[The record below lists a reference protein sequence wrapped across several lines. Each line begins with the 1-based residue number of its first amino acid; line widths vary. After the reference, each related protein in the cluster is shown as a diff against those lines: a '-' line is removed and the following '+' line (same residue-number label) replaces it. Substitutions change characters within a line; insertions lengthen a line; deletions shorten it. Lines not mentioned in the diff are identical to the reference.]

1 MKPHALVVLFLL
13 AAATVPAAEHYD
25 EEMTV
30 TAEPLKPDE
39 IPTQR
44 YIVDTYNA
52 VREGARLYSEGRYK
66 EALPHLLVAAR
77 RGFKWAQARAGDI
90 YLHGRGGAPK
100 SVDRGIAWLGVAATP
115 KSTNAIRSYFKTVWA
130 EVPPEH
136 VPRLAD
142 LVETYEVRYG
152 HRSHVDCEL
161 AGGES
166 NARSLRIKRLRCR
179 FRHEATVCRSM
190 GPGLSTGEI
199 DLAAGSSG
207 ETYTWQWNCPPIRGG
222 RSTRTQP

>member
-1 MKPHALVVLFLL
+1 MRPYALVVLAFATVGAL
-13 AAATVPAAEHYD
+13 AAERYD

-30 TAEPLKPDE
+30 TAERLKPDE
-39 IPTQR
+39 IPTPH

-100 SVDRGIAWLGVAATP
+100 SIDRGVAWLGVAATP
-115 KSTNAIRSYFKTVWA
+115 RSTNAIRSYFKTVWA

-136 VPRLAD
+136 APRLAE
-142 LVETYEVRYG
+142 LVETFEARYG
-152 HRSHVDCEL
+152 QGSHVDCDL

-190 GPGLSTGEI
+190 GPGMSTGEI

-207 ETYTWQWNCPPIRGG
+207 ETYTFQWNCPPIRGG
-222 RSTRTQP
+222 GSTRTRP

>member
-1 MKPHALVVLFLL
+1 MRPRILFLLFLL
-13 AAATVPAAEHYD
+13 AVTVPAAEHYD

-30 TAEPLKPDE
+30 TAEPLKADE

-136 VPRLAD
+136 VPRLGD
-142 LVETYEVRYG
+142 QHIPMR
-152 HRSHVDCEL
+152 
-161 AGGES
+161 
-166 NARSLRIKRLRCR
+166 K
-179 FRHEATVCRSM
+179 
-190 GPGLSTGEI
+190 
-199 DLAAGSSG
+199 
-207 ETYTWQWNCPPIRGG
+207 
-222 RSTRTQP
+222 

>member
-1 MKPHALVVLFLL
+1 MGLVLIAF
-13 AAATVPAAEHYD
+13 AADASEHYD

-30 TAEPLKPDE
+30 TAEALKPGE
-39 IPTQR
+39 LPTPE

-52 VREGARLYSEGRYK
+52 VRDGARLYTEGRYD
-66 EALPHLLVAAR
+66 EALPYLLVAAR

-100 SVDRGIAWLGVAATP
+100 SVDLGIAWLGVASTP
-115 KSTNAIRSYFKTVWA
+115 KSTNAIRRYFKRVWA
-130 EVPPEH
+130 EVPDEH
-136 VPRLAD
+136 APRLAA
-142 LVETYEVRYG
+142 LVETYEARYG

-199 DLAAGSSG
+199 DMAAGSSG
-207 ETYTWQWNCPPIRGG
+207 ETYTWQWNCPPIKGSTTG
-222 RSTRTQP
+222 TRTRP

>member
-1 MKPHALVVLFLL
+1 MKPRTLVFLL
-13 AAATVPAAEHYD
+13 FATVGISAAERYD

-30 TAEPLKPDE
+30 IAERLKPDE
-39 IPTQR
+39 VPSPR

-52 VREGARLYSEGRYK
+52 EREGTRLYSDGRYK

-77 RGFKWAQARAGDI
+77 RGFKWAQARVGDI

-152 HRSHVDCEL
+152 HGSHVDCEL
-161 AGGES
+161 AGGEG

-179 FRHEATVCRSM
+179 FRHEAAVCRSI
-190 GPGLSTGEI
+190 GPGLSTAEV
-199 DLAAGSSG
+199 DLAAGSRG
-207 ETYTWQWNCPPIRGG
+207 ETYTWEWNCPPIRGG